1 MTSKTDRCARCAAH
15 YHKHLCRWR
24 DMKNGCCD
32 REMLVLVLLWI
43 IIIKR
48 INNKDHVTATTT
60 DDKCK
65 SMVLEWLDKDGQ
77 YVKCFPFGQFPKS
90 SLSIRS
96 RSISGKQINCL
107 SIVTSSE
114 ASAITKEF
122 CVAMQPNLIK
132 AQFGA
137 EWSFMLPQT
146 PWMVNKH
153 DRLASE
159 RWMAQNQYP
168 IEGELN

>member
-1 MTSKTDRCARCAAH
+1 MTSETDRCARCAAH

-24 DMKNGCCD
+24 EVKNGCCD
-32 REMLVLVLLWI
+32 REKLVLVLLWI

-107 SIVTSSE
+107 CHFWGECYYERILCGH
-114 ASAITKEF
+114 AAQF
-122 CVAMQPNLIK
+122 YK

-137 EWSFMLPQT
+137 EWSFMFPQT